1 MCVEEMRT
9 FTIAIK
15 NIRVM
20 YKSLTYLRMVYMY
33 YAATEKNIMKIKNKL
48 KTLPMTQNKMYYK

>member
-1 MCVEEMRT
+1 
-9 FTIAIK
+9 
-15 NIRVM
+15 M